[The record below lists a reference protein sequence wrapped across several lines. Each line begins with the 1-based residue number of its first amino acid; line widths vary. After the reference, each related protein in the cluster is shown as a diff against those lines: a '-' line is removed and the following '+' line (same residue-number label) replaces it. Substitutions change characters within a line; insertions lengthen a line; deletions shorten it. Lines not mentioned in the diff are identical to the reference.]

1 MITKFQQV
9 FQYLFDLRHILFL
22 SLIKKASRKIEI
34 ESAMI
39 EQSNRIGDFINNG
52 SNWIFKPAIA
62 IDMDLRSHF
71 VSDRHR

>member
-1 MITKFQQV
+1 MV
-9 FQYLFDLRHILFL
+9 MLDNDN
-22 SLIKKASRKIEI
+22 KISTSE
-34 ESAMI
+34 
-39 EQSNRIGDFINNG
+39 SNRIGDFINNG

>member
-9 FQYLFDLRHILFL
+9 FQYLCDLRHILFL
-22 SLIKKASRKIEI
+22 SLIKKASRKI

-62 IDMDLRSHF
+62 IDMDLCSHC
-71 VSDRHR
+71 VSDRDR